1 MAVNLVEGLVDVVVI
16 VEDEGISLEE
26 ETLETRATR
35 ETGEMD
41 SLPDHTPLPARPVTD
56 PDPDPARVPVL
67 LHPAALADSPT
78 AIANENE
85 TGVIAAVIKG
95 QVNRLE
101 IDHETMDG
109 LPAAA
114 VVVFPPTLGKGITV
128 ARPHLTVLPHHPL
141 LRPKREVEARA
152 GIDPSHV
159 LLLRLVVPVH
169 ARVLDLDP
177 SHARCLL
184 VHVHVPLR
192 LPLFVCAVPT
202 DTNTGVGHL
211 VVVGARAEAVVE
223 VEVEAGVGE
232 GVIPHH
238 VRKLENTHDPCPDR
252 EHGPP
257 HDLDL
262 EHLSDDGRGITLP
275 HLNFKG
281 MTRVRGD
288 ENIYIH
294 N

>member
-26 ETLETRATR
+26 ETL

-95 QVNRLE
+95 EVNHLE

-109 LPAAA
+109 LPAA
-114 VVVFPPTLGKGITV
+114 VVVLLPPTLGRGITV

-152 GIDPSHV
+152 GVDPSRV
-159 LLLRLVVPVH
+159 LLLRPVVPVH
-169 ARVLDLDP
+169 VRVPDLDP
-177 SHARCLL
+177 SHAHCLL

-202 DTNTGVGHL
+202 DTNTDVGHL

-252 EHGPP
+252 EHDPA

-262 EHLSDDGRGITLP
+262 EHLSDVERGITLP

>member
-16 VEDEGISLEE
+16 VEDEGISLAEE
-26 ETLETRATR
+26 TR

-95 QVNRLE
+95 EVNHLE

-114 VVVFPPTLGKGITV
+114 VVVLPPTLGKGITV

-152 GIDPSHV
+152 GVDPSHV

-252 EHGPP
+252 EHCPA

-281 MTRVRGD
+281 MTRVRGG

>member
-26 ETLETRATR
+26 ETR

-114 VVVFPPTLGKGITV
+114 VVVLPPTLGKGITV

-141 LRPKREVEARA
+141 LRAKREVEARA
-152 GIDPSHV
+152 GVDPSHV

-202 DTNTGVGHL
+202 DTNTDVGHL
-211 VVVGARAEAVVE
+211 VVVGARVEAVVE

-252 EHGPP
+252 EHGPA